1 MSFEERN
8 NISNKNNKFGQQP
21 DHQTYGTL
29 DSCMPGQPSKIRYFL
44 YIFKRIWSDRRLR
57 LYLIIGVVVL
67 KVLLLFLV
75 IFLAPLFSDMGEIIK
90 QDGLRGLM
98 GNVAELFGKLRSG
111 A

>member
-8 NISNKNNKFGQQP
+8 NISNRHNKFSQQT
-21 DHQTYGTL
+21 DHQAYESS
-29 DSCMPGQPSKIRYFL
+29 DSYLPGQPSKIRYFL

-57 LYLIIGVVVL
+57 LYLILGVVII

-75 IFLAPLFSDMGEIIK
+75 IFLAPLFSEIGEMIK

-98 GNVAELFGKLRSG
+98 GNVAELFGKLRNG